1 VEGAGVEGDH
11 DHDDDVLI
19 EEDEEDGGSDD
30 FDALDGKWRLSR
42 HQNIPFDG
50 PTPRPLSPLKAR

>member
-1 VEGAGVEGDH
+1 MEGDH